1 MLTGLAVGAGIAAIG
16 IGSNGNADP
25 YATLGLI
32 GFLAILIV
40 GGLIWQRLGRRRE
53 RLRAQAEAAR
63 QFAARERGLSNEV
76 SNDRGGQLRTSADQR
91 GPSAAAQDEDTKA

>member
-1 MLTGLAVGAGIAAIG
+1 MLTGLAVGAGIRAIG
-16 IGSNGNADP
+16 TGGSGSADP
-25 YATLGLI
+25 NATLGLI

-63 QFAARERGLSNEV
+63 QFAARERGLSN
-76 SNDRGGQLRTSADQR
+76 DRGGQRRTPADER
-91 GPSAAAQDEDTKA
+91 GPSAAAQGEDAKA

>member
-1 MLTGLAVGAGIAAIG
+1 LTGLAVGAGIRAIG
-16 IGSNGNADP
+16 TGGSGSADP
-25 YATLGLI
+25 NATLGLA

-40 GGLIWQRLGRRRE
+40 GGLIWQRLRRRRE

-76 SNDRGGQLRTSADQR
+76 ANDRGGRRRTPADECE
-91 GPSAAAQDEDTKA
+91 PSAAAQGEDAKA